1 MQEIMVGH
9 DSGNRIAAEAEIH
22 DKALEKLKE
31 CIDKT
36 YNVTL
41 LAKLYQNKELQ
52 DLVFEKLYEIAFD
65 ESGDDEIVL
74 NAKAQALNEI
84 VQITNESKL
93 KSMTSKNKGA
103 FVKSG
108 E

>member
-1 MQEIMVGH
+1 MCEVLDGH
-9 DSGNRIAAEAEIH
+9 NSCNKIAAEAEIH
-22 DKALEKLKE
+22 DKALEKLRE
-31 CIDKT
+31 CINRT

-65 ESGDDEIVL
+65 ESDDDEIVL
-74 NAKAQALNEI
+74 NTRAQALNEI
-84 VQITNESKL
+84 VQITNESKI

-103 FVKSG
+103 FIKSG